1 MVLTRFLLLFF
12 LFCSLPS
19 KAKSNIQFNEEEL
32 EYLSNNPTL
41 VINTESHWPPY
52 NYIEYGEVK
61 GYSNDFI
68 RLLATKIGLDVKFEV
83 GLSWAQSLAKLQEN
97 KIDIIS
103 NLRKTAQREKYIS
116 FSERSISNTRDAI
129 LFKSTYA
136 GLDFKDYLNG
146 RVIAV
151 VEGYSHQEILAQHYP
166 GINILLASDSLES
179 IELVLNGKADAAI
192 GSSAVF
198 HYYISKY
205 FFSSLE
211 TRSLVSQDFFNNT
224 PNFLGVSSNNP
235 ILINIIDKGISV
247 ISPEEFSE
255 LENKWLTNQIPDWS
269 QTELQYTQAE
279 AEYLLTKDNLKFC
292 TYPDWMPISGIKNGK
307 ATGIT
312 GDFMQLLQQKLNI
325 PFELVA
331 TTGWRNALFKINSRE
346 CDIIAPI
353 EADLERL
360 TTLNFS
366 RPFLISDIVI
376 TTSAEQRF
384 IPNFNNLRDVK
395 IGIIRGYS
403 LSTMVPS
410 AHPSIEFVFV
420 DSLKDGLEK
429 VKSGQLFGFIDSIEV
444 ISYALQHHFPSLVI
458 SGKVDNSKWS
468 LSIGTRNDEP
478 VLKNIIEKALD
489 NISTTEQRNIVNS
502 WLSVRYTSPYNV
514 KLFKRLSFVVFSILA
529 FLLYR
534 QKVLK
539 EYNKKLKALS
549 TFDSLTQLYN
559 RRVIDTHLSKQ
570 KELAHRNAFP
580 LSIIIC
586 DIDHFK
592 HINDN
597 FGHLV
602 GDEVIIDLAA
612 QLLENIRKSD
622 IVGRWGGEEFL
633 IICPNTKAEGAEIL
647 ANNLRIIIENMPSK
661 NEHKVTMS
669 FGIAQFK
676 QGYSCEELLIK
687 ADAALYSAKEQ
698 GRNKAV
704 IG

>member
-1 MVLTRFLLLFF
+1 
-12 LFCSLPS
+12 
-19 KAKSNIQFNEEEL
+19 
-32 EYLSNNPTL
+32 
-41 VINTESHWPPY
+41 
-52 NYIEYGEVK
+52 
-61 GYSNDFI
+61 
-68 RLLATKIGLDVKFEV
+68 
-83 GLSWAQSLAKLQEN
+83 
-97 KIDIIS
+97 
-103 NLRKTAQREKYIS
+103 
-116 FSERSISNTRDAI
+116 
-129 LFKSTYA
+129 
-136 GLDFKDYLNG
+136 
-146 RVIAV
+146 
-151 VEGYSHQEILAQHYP
+151 
-166 GINILLASDSLES
+166 
-179 IELVLNGKADAAI
+179 
-192 GSSAVF
+192 
-198 HYYISKY
+198 
-205 FFSSLE
+205 
-211 TRSLVSQDFFNNT
+211 
-224 PNFLGVSSNNP
+224 
-235 ILINIIDKGISV
+235 
-247 ISPEEFSE
+247 
-255 LENKWLTNQIPDWS
+255 
-269 QTELQYTQAE
+269 
-279 AEYLLTKDNLKFC
+279 
-292 TYPDWMPISGIKNGK
+292 
-307 ATGIT
+307 
-312 GDFMQLLQQKLNI
+312 
-325 PFELVA
+325 
-331 TTGWRNALFKINSRE
+331 
-346 CDIIAPI
+346 
-353 EADLERL
+353 
-360 TTLNFS
+360 
-366 RPFLISDIVI
+366 
-376 TTSAEQRF
+376 
-384 IPNFNNLRDVK
+384 
-395 IGIIRGYS
+395 
-403 LSTMVPS
+403 MVPS

-514 KLFKRLSFVVFSILA
+514 KLFKGLSFVVFSILA

-559 RRVIDTHLSKQ
+559 RRIIDTHLSKQ

-602 GDEVIIDLAA
+602 GDKVIIDLAE

-622 IVGRWGGEEFL
+622 IVGRWGG
-633 IICPNTKAEGAEIL
+633 
-647 ANNLRIIIENMPSK
+647 
-661 NEHKVTMS
+661 
-669 FGIAQFK
+669 
-676 QGYSCEELLIK
+676 EELLIK